1 MLCLIALQG
10 QGLLDKF
17 CARYKFRKPQIH
29 RMEARRAFILLIKK
43 KRKGKKLVSKTKLT
57 QIRCLQADFQIFLDF
72 LGKQAGRLLSC
83 FSRHDY
89 KCLEAAFKM
98 YEQQKMMF
106 EQNVRS
112 CADRTISIYQP
123 HLPLCAW
130 RERVS

>member
-1 MLCLIALQG
+1 
-10 QGLLDKF
+10 
-17 CARYKFRKPQIH
+17 
-29 RMEARRAFILLIKK
+29 MEARRAFILLIKK

-72 LGKQAGRLLSC
+72 LGKQAGHLLSC